1 MSLFQRLNDDLKEA
15 MKSGETLRRDVIR
28 MAIAAMKNRR
38 IELIV
43 KELDATEELGVLQ
56 KCVKTREESALV
68 YDQGGRPE
76 LAQKERDE
84 IAILQTY
91 LPKKLSEAETR
102 ATIAALAQE
111 LGVSEKKQLGVLM
124 KAVTAR
130 YQGQIDGKLASKL
143 AGEIL
148 K

>member
-43 KELDATEELGVLQ
+43 KELDANEELGVLQ

-76 LAQKERDE
+76 LAAKERDE
-84 IAILQTY
+84 IVILQAY
-91 LPKKLSEAETR
+91 LPKKLSEDETR
-102 ATIAALAQE
+102 ATIVALAQE

-124 KAVTAR
+124 KAITAR
-130 YQGQIDGKLASKL
+130 FQGQIDGKLASKL
-143 AGEIL
+143 AAEIL

>member
-43 KELDATEELGVLQ
+43 KELDASEELGVLQ

-76 LAQKERDE
+76 LAAKERDE
-84 IAILQTY
+84 IVILQAY
-91 LPKKLSEAETR
+91 LPKKLSEDETR
-102 ATIAALAQE
+102 ATIVALAQE

-124 KAVTAR
+124 KAITAR
-130 YQGQIDGKLASKL
+130 FQGQIDGKLASKL
-143 AGEIL
+143 AAEIL